1 MSEQQVLHHFTL
13 FQWTPRYWG
22 LSPQERQGLR
32 HAWWEGLQKVADR
45 VYTYQVFPGRADA
58 DGLIWCAQPASDVC
72 TASNFFQRFAK
83 AMAPVREVSTV
94 ILALWGFTRP
104 SQYASGRSPQEID
117 PFTTPRKPYLVIY
130 PFSKTTEWYLMSKDA
145 RQGMMNEHIRLGRQF
160 PQVLQLLVYSTGLQD
175 QEFVVA
181 YETDDLTYFSEL
193 VTVLR
198 STEARRYTLRDIPII
213 TACYRPGGEALD
225 IVG

>member
-1 MSEQQVLHHFTL
+1 MSEQRVLHHFTL

-22 LSPQERQGLR
+22 LPSPERQALR
-32 HAWWEGLQKVADR
+32 RAWWEGLQSVAPR
-45 VYTYQVFPGRADA
+45 VYAYQVFPARSDA
-58 DGLIWCAQPASDVC
+58 DGLLWCAQPAPEGCSAGD
-72 TASNFFQRFAK
+72 FFQRFAK
-83 AMAPVREVSTV
+83 AMASVRETVSV
-94 ILALWGFTRP
+94 PLALWGFTRP
-104 SQYASGRSPQEID
+104 SLYAGGRSPQEID
-117 PFTTPRKPYLVIY
+117 PFATPRKPYLVVY

-160 PQVLQLLVYSTGLQD
+160 PTVLQLLVYSTGLQD

-181 YETDDLTYFSEL
+181 YETDDLSTFSEL

-198 STEARRYTLRDIPII
+198 STEARRYTLRDTPII
-213 TACYRPGGEALD
+213 TACYHPGGEALD